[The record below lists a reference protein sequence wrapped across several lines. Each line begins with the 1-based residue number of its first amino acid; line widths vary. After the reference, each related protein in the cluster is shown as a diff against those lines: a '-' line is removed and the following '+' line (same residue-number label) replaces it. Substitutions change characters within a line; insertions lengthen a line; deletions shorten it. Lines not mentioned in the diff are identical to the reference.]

1 MPISIE
7 TEPMNIAFETISIE
21 FVRVSIETEP
31 MNVAFEPISIALI
44 IVSIETEPMKVAFGT
59 ISIAQSHR
67 LELLQWIYHV
77 CYSHWNYFPPQLTI
91 HSTQ

>member
-59 ISIAQSHR
+59 ISIAQMQKNLFS
-67 LELLQWIYHV
+67 
-77 CYSHWNYFPPQLTI
+77 
-91 HSTQ
+91 STQNGRCSIGTLNHLALKHTLT